1 MVNLKKM
8 QGRIDKLLSV
18 FTNLVYELESAIIE
32 LNTQI
37 VQNEDTIENIKAE
50 NAVMTDKI
58 KEYETLKT
66 NVKSIVG

>member
-18 FTNLVYELESAIIE
+18 FTNLVYELESAITE

-37 VQNEDTIENIKAE
+37 VLNEDTIENIKAE

>member
-37 VQNEDTIENIKAE
+37 VLNEDTIENIKAE

>member
-18 FTNLVYELESAIIE
+18 FTNLVTELDSAITE
-32 LNTQI
+32 LNTAI
-37 VQNEDTIENIKAE
+37 VTNEEAIERTKAE
-50 NAVMTDKI
+50 NAVMELKI

-66 NVKSIVG
+66 NVQQIVG

>member
-18 FTNLVYELESAIIE
+18 FTNLVYELESAITE